1 MSGGEN
7 LMVQRYQTK
16 NIQRVG
22 SSGQADASQ
31 RFLAAVSYLLF
42 FITGIIFLYIEKKD
56 RYIRFHAYQSTAF
69 FGVLSIVWVLIS
81 WFPLL
86 GRFLSALIFFGGL
99 IFWAFLMFKAFLG
112 EKYKLPYFGQWAE
125 KQALR

>member
-1 MSGGEN
+1 
-7 LMVQRYQTK
+7 MVQRYQTK
-16 NIQRVG
+16 NVQRTG
-22 SSGQADASQ
+22 SSGQADANQ

-69 FGVLSIVWVLIS
+69 FGVLFVVYVLVAYIP
-81 WFPLL
+81 FLGVLL
-86 GRFLSALIFFGGL
+86 TFILFVGGL
-99 IFWAFLMFKAFLG
+99 ILWVTLMLKAFVG

-125 KQALR
+125 KQALK